1 MQQLLPPAAP
11 LVRHSATHQLN
22 TIPEVGS
29 IVHSARVRCGEKAQQ
44 GARDT
49 ACGRPMDSR
58 ILSGGFL
65 NGNLNLNVSNQ

>member
-29 IVHSARVRCGEKAQQ
+29 VVHSARVRCGEKAQQ
-44 GARDT
+44 GAQDT

-58 ILSGGFL
+58 ILSGGFP
-65 NGNLNLNVSNQ
+65 NGNLNLNIWSL

>member
-22 TIPEVGS
+22 TVPEVGS
-29 IVHSARVRCGEKAQQ
+29 VVHSARVRCGEKAQQ

-49 ACGRPMDSR
+49 APMDSR
-58 ILSGGFL
+58 ILSRGFL